1 MSSKKKLLE
10 KLRRGNI
17 TAKELRTL
25 MKQKGWELRNTVGSH
40 EHWKKGSTLYTLA
53 THTKDL
59 KRYMVKQAQEVLL
72 GEPKDDKKE
81 D

>member
-1 MSSKKKLLE
+1 MASKEKLLE

-17 TAKELRTL
+17 SARELRTL
-25 MKQKGWELRNTVGSH
+25 MRQEGWELRNTVGSH

-59 KRYMVKQAQEVLL
+59 KRYMVTHARKILL
-72 GEPKDDKKE
+72 GGFIDDEKE